1 MYLSEIT
8 LVLFSIFN
16 ILRVGSYLPQ
26 IARVAMDTEGA
37 KAISYS
43 TWSIW
48 IGANASTAAYAAV
61 NMADTTLFIVSAM
74 NAVGCAL
81 VVGLTALKRRQHAK
95 AFQVEQGHL

>member
-26 IARVAMDTEGA
+26 IVRVAMDTEGA

-43 TWSIW
+43 TWSLW
-48 IGANASTAAYAAV
+48 IGANTSTAAYAAV
-61 NMADTTLFIVSAM
+61 NIADMTLFIVSAM

-81 VVGLTALKRRQHAK
+81 VVGLTALKRQQQARAL
-95 AFQVEQGHL
+95 QVEQGHA